1 MEKASVIKFALTI
14 LAFYLETL
22 FQWQEL
28 QPIAKAYLCRI
39 YSYSVNQWGLVKNS
53 GM

>member
-39 YSYSVNQWGLVKNS
+39 YSYISKGLDKS
-53 GM
+53 SSM

>member
-1 MEKASVIKFALTI
+1 MKEASVINFALTI

-28 QPIAKAYLCRI
+28 QPIAKAYL
-39 YSYSVNQWGLVKNS
+39 YSYSMNQCVAD
-53 GM
+53 